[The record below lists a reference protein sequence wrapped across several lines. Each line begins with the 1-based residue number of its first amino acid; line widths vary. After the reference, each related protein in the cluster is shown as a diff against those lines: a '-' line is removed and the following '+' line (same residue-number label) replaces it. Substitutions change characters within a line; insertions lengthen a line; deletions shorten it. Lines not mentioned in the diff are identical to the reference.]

1 MPNSF
6 NKRIAEAAHT
16 LEKQFAAF
24 RAMVQNKDAKTT
36 KAWADTVPHVT
47 EEEAKKRLNVMKDK
61 WNRQGGTDA

>member
-6 NKRIAEAAHT
+6 NKKIAEAAHA

-24 RAMVQNKDAKTT
+24 RAMVQNKDAETT

-47 EEEAKKRLNVMKDK
+47 EEDARKRLDSMKDK
-61 WNRQGGTDA
+61 WIKQGGTDA